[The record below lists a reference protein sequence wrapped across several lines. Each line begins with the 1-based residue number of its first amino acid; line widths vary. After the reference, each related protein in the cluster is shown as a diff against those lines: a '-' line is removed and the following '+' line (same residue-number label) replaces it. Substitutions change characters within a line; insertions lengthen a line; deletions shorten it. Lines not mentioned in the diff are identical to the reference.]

1 MNIILSIIR
10 VIILSGLFFI
20 FSYGI
25 YLLFRNSKVYKFRT
39 RIIDLETYKYLAEKS
54 YEKNPYELHDRYTYA
69 EMLYSFKPLKLE
81 YWFTKEEVES
91 LLKYETKSEL
101 YH

>member
-1 MNIILSIIR
+1 MNIILSIIP
-10 VIILSGLFFI
+10 VIILSCLFI
-20 FSYGI
+20 GI
-25 YLLFRNSKVYKFRT
+25 YLLFRNNKVYKFRT

-54 YEKNPYELHDRYTYA
+54 YERNPYELHDRYTYA
-69 EMLYSFKPLKLE
+69 EMIFSFKPLKLE
-81 YWFTKEEVES
+81 NWFTKEEVES